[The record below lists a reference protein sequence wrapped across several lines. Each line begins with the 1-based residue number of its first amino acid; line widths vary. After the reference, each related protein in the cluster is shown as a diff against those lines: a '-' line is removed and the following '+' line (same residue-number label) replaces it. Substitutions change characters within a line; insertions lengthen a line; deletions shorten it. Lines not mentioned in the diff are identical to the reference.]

1 MNRLAL
7 IACLAVSAAVP
18 PATADTGPDHADKHE
33 MKHHDAPKPI
43 NRMCPIGK
51 EPIDPEVGTFMYK
64 GHAIGTCCPG
74 CREDF
79 MAWDEKKRDEFVALA
94 LAHKEPGEAHKAVA
108 AANKT
113 PGWYE
118 PYTLGTCPVS
128 GEPLGEMG
136 DPIVKKYEGR
146 EIRFCCKKCVGKF
159 EQDLKA
165 SMKKVDD
172 AIIKDQM
179 RYYPLQT
186 CPVSGEPLTEDGEDA
201 AINAV
206 YGNRLVR
213 FCCNMCRSKFKKAPA
228 KYIAKLDKAAADAQR
243 KDYPLT
249 TCPVSGEQLGEM
261 GDPVEV
267 VVAGRLVRLCCKM
280 CKPKLM
286 ANPKPFLDKID
297 AAWQA
302 KGMYMPEPDAAG
314 HADSDG
320 DMHGTHHEDADH
332 DDHGDHHDEDD
343 D

>member
-1 MNRLAL
+1 MNRLTIIASL
-7 IACLAVSAAVP
+7 IIAAAVP
-18 PATADTGPDHADKHE
+18 LTSAGAGPDHADKPK

-43 NRMCPIGK
+43 NRMCPVGK
-51 EPIDPEVGTFMYK
+51 EPIDPEAGTFMYK
-64 GHAIGTCCPG
+64 GHAIGICCPS
-74 CREDF
+74 CSEEF

-108 AANKT
+108 VAAKKA
-113 PGWYE
+113 PAWSD
-118 PYTLGTCPVS
+118 PYPLGTCPVS

-136 DPIVKKYEGR
+136 DPIVKKYNGR

-159 EQDLKA
+159 EKDLKA
-165 SMKKVDD
+165 SMKKVDE

-186 CPVSGEPLTEDGEDA
+186 CPVSGEPLTEDGEDKA
-201 AINAV
+201 VNFV

-213 FCCNMCRSKFKKAPA
+213 LCCNMCKKKFKANPQ
-228 KYIAKLDKAAADAQR
+228 KYIAALDKAAADAQR
-243 KDYPLT
+243 KDYPLN

-267 VVAGRLVRLCCKM
+267 VVAGRLVRLCCNM
-280 CKPKLM
+280 CKPKIM

-302 KGMYMPEPDAAG
+302 KGKYMPE
-314 HADSDG
+314 ADEHHDMDD
-320 DMHGTHHEDADH
+320 DMHGVNEMHHDAH
-332 DDHGDHHDEDD
+332 DDDED
-343 D
+343 